1 MNENVDQAAR
11 AAATQG
17 QILDLA
23 RQWVAAEQQGDTALL
38 DRSLTDDFVGIGPFG
53 FALSKQDWLQ
63 RYRNG
68 LAYQTLTLED
78 PQVRDYGAA
87 AVLVGVQAQ
96 HATYGGQVMEGRF
109 RLTLIWVREPAD
121 WRLAGYQLSG
131 PIPEGPPRRA

>member
-17 QILDLA
+17 QILALA
-23 RQWVAAEQQGDTALL
+23 QQWVAAELHGDTAFL
-38 DRSLTDDFVGIGPFG
+38 DRTLTDDFVGIGPLG
-53 FALSKQDWLQ
+53 FVLSKQDWLQ

-68 LAYQTLTLED
+68 LAYQTLALEA

-96 HATYGGQVMEGRF
+96 HATYGGQVMQGRF
-109 RLTLIWVREPAD
+109 RLTLIWVRQAAD
-121 WRLAGYQLSG
+121 WRLAGCQLSG
-131 PIPEGPPRRA
+131 PMPDGPPQRA